1 MPSFSYYYYKRNKIR
16 KKKKKE
22 KGNEI
27 WVSIFEYAEFL
38 VPILFSG
45 ENDLLELEPMT

>member
-1 MPSFSYYYYKRNKIR
+1 MLSFSYYYYKRKKIR
-16 KKKKKE
+16 KKKKE